1 MEGRYHIKGDHSKL
15 GGVTKKEGRHAIK
28 RGASSSRGRYHHLEG
43 RHMKV
48 KAKFGGRPAKLGGG
62 RLVGPTFLTQKRS
75 KGEILVKTLDL
86 RVEMPKTWI
95 KLLSH

>member
-1 MEGRYHIKGDHSKL
+1 
-15 GGVTKKEGRHAIK
+15 
-28 RGASSSRGRYHHLEG
+28 
-43 RHMKV
+43 MKV

-62 RLVGPTFLTQKRS
+62 RLVGPTFLTQKRA

-95 KLLSH
+95 KHPSH